1 MLAAGA
7 EFHTSLVSAGM
18 GIIGFSGV
26 ETHKF
31 YGLSQETI
39 SFVRYDVNG
48 DYIGVDYSNAGDGTV
63 MAYSAFNSSYA
74 NAHSVYQEH
83 MDLVKDQST
92 INQVGNII
100 AGISTMSAQEQ
111 QIEVNEN
118 GWLVGP
124 QFDNRRV
131 SVDIGGTELITIAT
145 AGGEPVVEEGDILC
159 KIYSDGSREQVGVSC
174 IMGGGYNKKYYL
186 HNGEYNFF
194 KPVSVSGG
202 TEAVS
207 FRIEYYNDGY
217 LEKSITFENV
227 ECYTA
232 DLSVKD
238 YYMQEAE
245 CFTDGAYEPIAPTS
259 VQIGG

>member
-7 EFHTSLVSAGM
+7 EFHTNLVNAGM
-18 GIIGFSGV
+18 TPIGFSGV

-31 YGLSQETI
+31 YGLIQSTI
-39 SFVRYDVNG
+39 SFVRYDADGN
-48 DYIGVDYSNAGDGTV
+48 YIGVDYSNAGDGTV
-63 MAYSAFNSSYA
+63 MYYSAINTSSA
-74 NAHSVYQEH
+74 NAHSVYQDH
-83 MDLVKDQST
+83 VDLVKDQST

-100 AGISTMSAQEQ
+100 AGISTLSAQEQ

-118 GWLVGP
+118 GWLIGP

-131 SVDIGGTELITIAT
+131 SVDVGGTEQIVIAT

-159 KIYSDGSREQVGVSC
+159 KIYSDGSKEQVGVSC

-186 HNGEYNFF
+186 NNGEYNFF
-194 KPVSVSGG
+194 KPISVSGG

-217 LEKSITFENV
+217 LEKSVTFENV
-227 ECYTA
+227 ECYTT

-238 YYMQEAE
+238 YSVQEAE
-245 CFTDGAYEPIAPTS
+245 CFTDGASEPVAPTS